1 MTAPKTEDKATPAAA
16 PAAAPK
22 LVKGKKARLIA
33 VHGLM
38 VHPFTNPEVRF
49 TPGDSRSIE
58 VDDWVLVQV
67 EAGKLVVSED

>member
-1 MTAPKTEDKATPAAA
+1 MTTKTEDKATPAAA

-38 VHPFTNPEVRF
+38 VHPFSNPEVRF
-49 TPGDSRSIE
+49 QPGDSRSIE

-67 EAGKLVVSED
+67 EAGKLAVSED

>member
-1 MTAPKTEDKATPAAA
+1 MTAPKTEDQKAAA

-38 VHPFTNPEVRF
+38 VHPFSNPEVRF
-49 TPGDSRSIE
+49 QPGDSRSIE

-67 EAGKLVVSED
+67 EAGKLAVSED

>member
-1 MTAPKTEDKATPAAA
+1 MTAKTEDKNATPAAA

-38 VHPFTNPEVRF
+38 VHPFSNPEVRF

-67 EAGKLVVSED
+67 EAGKLAVSED

>member
-1 MTAPKTEDKATPAAA
+1 MTTKTEDKPTLVAA

-22 LVKGKKARLIA
+22 LVKGKKARLVA

-38 VHPFTNPEVRF
+38 VHPFSNPEVRF

-67 EAGKLVVSED
+67 EAGKLAVSED